1 MKIYGIGI
9 DVINISRIKR
19 LLKNKLF
26 LKRVYAT
33 SEINQCNSRKNKVSC
48 YASRFAAKEA
58 FTKALGTGFRKGLEF
73 NDIIVTKNLNGRPS
87 IKLSGKSK
95 NIVKKILKKKFN
107 FYLSIS
113 DDLPY
118 SIAIVIIAL

>member
-26 LKRVYAT
+26 LKRVYAP
-33 SEINQCNSRKNKVSC
+33 SEINQCNNRKNKVSC

>member
-33 SEINQCNSRKNKVSC
+33 SEINQCNNRKNKC
-48 YASRFAAKEA
+48 Y
-58 FTKALGTGFRKGLEF
+58 
-73 NDIIVTKNLNGRPS
+73 V
-87 IKLSGKSK
+87 
-95 NIVKKILKKKFN
+95 
-107 FYLSIS
+107 
-113 DDLPY
+113 
-118 SIAIVIIAL
+118 

>member
-33 SEINQCNSRKNKVSC
+33 SEINQCNNRKNKVSC

>member
-19 LLKNKLF
+19 LLKNKFF